1 VQVNGAGSKDDLWY
15 VRATIPNGCLEPVAI
30 PCSRLDKGLLM
41 DVHLGESIT
50 LGL

>member
-1 VQVNGAGSKDDLWY
+1 MDMAKAGRASEWGR
-15 VRATIPNGCLEPVAI
+15 VEATIPNGCLEPVAI
-30 PCSRLDKGLLM
+30 PCSWLDKGLLM